1 MAPGCWLLCDDV
13 DGAQFKNLLCRCLS
27 FRPHDE
33 RPDQPTDSKSE
44 QRKSPVEGI
53 CAEAMLEGGITV
65 IRLFCACSAHVF
77 KGHVLRIA
85 IRWRGNRKVEG
96 SGVPLNMAKKD
107 SERVETSIL
116 PLKYVDAIE
125 DIFHAVL
132 AIALLIIGIG
142 AFFFSIQ
149 RLIETAPFFPNGMIQ
164 GVNDI
169 LFIVIILEILR
180 TVISRFTDGVYQLD
194 KFLIIGVIAAVRHI
208 LTVGASLTLESGK
221 SDEAFDRAIFE
232 MGLNALIVVA
242 LVFAIFLSKNAHR
255 DK

>member
-1 MAPGCWLLCDDV
+1 
-13 DGAQFKNLLCRCLS
+13 
-27 FRPHDE
+27 
-33 RPDQPTDSKSE
+33 
-44 QRKSPVEGI
+44 
-53 CAEAMLEGGITV
+53 
-65 IRLFCACSAHVF
+65 
-77 KGHVLRIA
+77 
-85 IRWRGNRKVEG
+85 
-96 SGVPLNMAKKD
+96 MAKEEKEKSSD
-107 SERVETSIL
+107 RLETSIL
-116 PLKYVDAIE
+116 PLKYVDLVE
-125 DIFHAVL
+125 DIFHAIL
-132 AIALLIIGIG
+132 ALALFGIGIG
-142 AFFFSIQ
+142 AFFYSIK

-242 LVFAIFLSKNAHR
+242 LVFAIFMSKTAHR
-255 DK
+255 RK